1 MGGKC
6 GKCGQCCQCCK
17 ALSFCVPCVLFE
29 SSEEESDEDQLA
41 PSKNILGILKGLK
54 LAAGSWGSSCLVM
67 LCCASALSPPTSALS
82 PPTSALSPPTSALS
96 PPTSCLG
103 ASCVHCLAA
112 ASRHSFPR
120 GPLYQ
125 LSAPTSFE
133 YCMLSAP
140 TSCMH
145 SSPSDDAPHTD
156 KRRGL
161 VGVEGGV
168 KMARLGCV
176 RGASRCLVEWL
187 MSLLE

>member
-1 MGGKC
+1 MGGTC

-82 PPTSALSPPTSALS
+82 PPTS
-96 PPTSCLG
+96 CLG

-120 GPLYQ
+120 GSLCKLLCQ
-125 LSAPTSFE
+125 
-133 YCMLSAP
+133 LSAP

-156 KRRGL
+156 KRDVFLPSYGTTKESKR
-161 VGVEGGV
+161 ERAIS
-168 KMARLGCV
+168 K
-176 RGASRCLVEWL
+176 S
-187 MSLLE
+187 